1 MPREAF
7 LVFLARLSFTFEWSF
22 FLFRLNILNNSD
34 TVRFFCGNFIFQGE
48 ALISRARLSG
58 APGWRGAR
66 RLLRGEGLTGA
77 KAQRAKCVVKRLME
91 AK

>member
-1 MPREAF
+1 MPREVF
-7 LVFLARLSFTFEWSF
+7 LVILARLSFNYEWSF

-34 TVRFFCGNFIFQGE
+34 TVSFCGNFIFQGK
-48 ALISRARLSG
+48 AQILRARLSR